1 MEIEIDNKKISI
13 RACKDLTKISLV
25 QVDNVM

>member
-1 MEIEIDNKKISI
+1 MKISI

-25 QVDNVM
+25 QVDNVIRKFFEIP